1 MIEKEEMV
9 ENMLISAE
17 STSEAPAGVVTV
29 APSHGSCIKFNQSD
43 PFQIGDK
50 YGGIPLNLLTNLIG
64 WIVLLVLFIFIFAL
78 LGMQVHHLPFIGQ
91 FSLFEILSCLV
102 GNLVPRPLEPP
113 LMTSSRLASPSSRWR
128 SFKI

>member
-9 ENMLISAE
+9 ENMLSSAE

-64 WIVLLVLFIFIFAL
+64 WIVLLVLFIFIRRNAVKRL
-78 LGMQVHHLPFIGQ
+78 VIRQASTTID
-91 FSLFEILSCLV
+91 SLVATKWHSHFF
-102 GNLVPRPLEPP
+102 GR
-113 LMTSSRLASPSSRWR
+113 
-128 SFKI
+128 